1 MFEVVSN
8 GETPIFKFHDLRGSP
23 FLQPDIKKKNLD
35 GERISDKESQ
45 AAADANPHFISTIK
59 PYTLRVPVLY
69 LPMAFAKS
77 NGLLDRRQMILV
89 DENQRAWSML
99 LGQVDK
105 YHFGIKRGW
114 REFTKTNDVQVGDTY
129 KFELTNN
136 GTIPV
141 IHFHCKYEALGDGK
155 GN

>member
-1 MFEVVSN
+1 
-8 GETPIFKFHDLRGSP
+8 
-23 FLQPDIKKKNLD
+23 
-35 GERISDKESQ
+35 
-45 AAADANPHFISTIK
+45 
-59 PYTLRVPVLY
+59 
-69 LPMAFAKS
+69 MAFAKS

-141 IHFHCKYEALGDGK
+141 IHFHCKYFFNLNSSKFHHQTMMFLSFVSTIVGKYEALGDGK